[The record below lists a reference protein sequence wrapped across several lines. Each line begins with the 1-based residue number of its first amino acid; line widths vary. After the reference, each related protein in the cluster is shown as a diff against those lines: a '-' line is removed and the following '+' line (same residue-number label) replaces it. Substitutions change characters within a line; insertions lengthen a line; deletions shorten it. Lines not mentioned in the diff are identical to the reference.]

1 MEQNASYEAIT
12 KEFQKCQQ
20 DNDFLQI
27 GWTFKLKDNNIYQWK
42 VTINGPKDT
51 PYENGIFTILISF
64 PPDYPLHGPEFK
76 FLNKVYLINV
86 DNTGQII
93 HLNLNQWAWVGKV
106 KDYPDYDIKH
116 ALLDIYSMFY
126 YQALESPIN
135 WHLAIQYRDNKPEFD
150 KEAKKWTQEYAT
162 KPL

>member
-1 MEQNASYEAIT
+1 MEQNATYDAIS

-51 PYENGIFTILISF
+51 PYEIGIFTILISF

-76 FLNKVYLINV
+76 FLN
-86 DNTGQII
+86 
-93 HLNLNQWAWVGKV
+93 
-106 KDYPDYDIKH
+106 
-116 ALLDIYSMFY
+116 
-126 YQALESPIN
+126 
-135 WHLAIQYRDNKPEFD
+135 
-150 KEAKKWTQEYAT
+150 
-162 KPL
+162 